1 MADSE
6 TCAILNRLLEVVHRS
21 LPMYFADVPSWTG
34 LGAEPAL
41 ETLSEIVRDQKSL
54 SQQLATLI
62 LDSHCRVEVGEYPM
76 EFTGLHD
83 CALDY
88 LIGRMIEYQKRDIRL
103 IERYVE
109 ELGPDARAKALADE
123 VLGTARGH
131 LESLEEL
138 VRKPGLSVHSPSP
151 EPVSSP

>member
-6 TCAILNRLLEVVHRS
+6 TCAILNRLLVVVYRS
-21 LPMYFADVPSWTG
+21 LPMYFADVPPWSAPG
-34 LGAEPAL
+34 SERAF
-41 ETLSEIVRDQKSL
+41 ETLSEIVREQKSL
-54 SQQLATLI
+54 SQRLANFI
-62 LDSHCRVEVGEYPM
+62 LDRHCRVEMGEYPM

-88 LIGRMIEYQKRDIRL
+88 LIGRMIAYQKRDIRL
-103 IERYVE
+103 IERCVE

-123 VLGTARGH
+123 ALGAARGH

-138 VRKPGLSVHSPSP
+138 VAKPSLSVHNPSP
-151 EPVSSP
+151 EPVSSA